1 MVRPCCEYIEC
12 TTHFEFIVGS
22 SLPVSSMSRFHC
34 LVIVFQTLFPT
45 SLLCVASWPRCFCVV
60 FYIVVYNSFPSLIVV
75 VLFPCFPVGAFLVYP
90 FVILCC
96 NTSDLFA
103 PPLFQHCLFT
113 SLFQYCLFASM
124 LASWCRFRK
133 PIRQQFAN
141 NPHTLSGTIT
151 FSMHPIPITIYQRMH
166 QVPKGHMC
174 SNQVAQ
180 AEPRAHCFC
189 CMVFANLRGPC
200 MNLFMAAIAFMCP
213 VFVID
218 TISNEQ
224 PDHIWWWTYLTI
236 FRVIYLYYICV
247 FSNSMSRTGN
257 TNRNK

>member
-12 TTHFEFIVGS
+12 TTHFEFIVGT

-45 SLLCVASWPRCFCVV
+45 SLLCVASWSRCFCVV

-224 PDHIWWWTYLTI
+224 PDHIWLWTYLAI
-236 FRVIYLYYICV
+236 FRVIYLYYMCV
-247 FSNSMSRTGN
+247 LSNPMSRTGN